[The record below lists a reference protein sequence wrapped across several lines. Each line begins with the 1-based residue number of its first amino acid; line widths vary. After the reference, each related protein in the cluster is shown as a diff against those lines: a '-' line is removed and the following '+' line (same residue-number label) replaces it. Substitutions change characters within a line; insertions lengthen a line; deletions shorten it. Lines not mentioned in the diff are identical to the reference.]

1 MVRRDRERGG
11 EQMFKGKK
19 GKFKT
24 NQNAALVLG
33 QPNFTNH
40 TCAVTQTNLQ
50 NPRGIGFGP

>member
-1 MVRRDRERGG
+1 LYVSQIASCRI
-11 EQMFKGKK
+11 QKFKPKK

-33 QPNFTNH
+33 QPNFTTS
-40 TCAVTQTNLQ
+40 TCAVSQTNLQ